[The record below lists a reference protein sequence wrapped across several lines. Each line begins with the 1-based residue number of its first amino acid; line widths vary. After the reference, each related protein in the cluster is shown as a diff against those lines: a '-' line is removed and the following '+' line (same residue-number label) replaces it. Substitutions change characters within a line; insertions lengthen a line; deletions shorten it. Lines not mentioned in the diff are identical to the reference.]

1 MRKNFLKKAI
11 IAFFCLGILY
21 LFSGEIYNSLAK
33 ETIQIRE
40 QYLIDIADSLG
51 NVDESVELRA
61 VVMKKL
67 FNRSFVRYYKNSQPI
82 EGIMRDFEKRMMKNG
97 YNITVGEGVR
107 GEKNGM
113 IVIINK
119 TKDGFYILVKY
130 DDIFDKLNL

>member
-82 EGIMRDFEKRMMKNG
+82 EEIMRDFEKRMMKNG
-97 YNITVGEGVR
+97 YNITVGEGVQ
-107 GEKNGM
+107 GEKNGV

-119 TKDGFYILVKY
+119 TKVGFYILVKY